1 MNKLGILL
9 ITLMMISVVCLCGC
23 NENIENDNDSIEFD
37 IDLVEFNA
45 DIVSLGRWIVIGFSY
60 DSNQQT
66 DSIIELKKVS
76 YNLFGNNMLLKS
88 NDIEYVDIN
97 SAYVAYK
104 NSGLNDSEIKKIE
117 PNIIPNDKNLS
128 LLKDFI
134 DLFNI
139 GNYSWGNKTIYNW
152 KIDFNQ
158 ELKDAINSQLR
169 GENVTIEWKISGDF
183 SFLVDGEY
191 YSLEFFYSTIKTEY
205 L

>member
-9 ITLMMISVVCLCGC
+9 ITLMMISVVCFSGC
-23 NENIENDNDSIEFD
+23 NESIEFDNDNIEFD

-45 DIVSLGRWIVIGFSY
+45 DIISLGRWIVIGFSY

-76 YNLFGNNMLLKS
+76 YNLYGNNMLLKS
-88 NDIEYVDIN
+88 NDVEYVDVN

-104 NSGLNDSEIKKIE
+104 NSGLNDSDIKNIE
-117 PNIIPNDKNLS
+117 PNLIPNDKNLS
-128 LLKDFI
+128 LSKDFI

-139 GNYSWGNKTIYNW
+139 GNYSWGNNTIYNW

-169 GENVTIEWKISGDF
+169 GENVTIEWQISGDF
-183 SFLVDGEY
+183 SFLVDGGFH
-191 YSLEFFYSTIKTEY
+191 SLEFFYSRIKTEY

>member
-1 MNKLGILL
+1 MNKLALLL
-9 ITLMMISVVCLCGC
+9 ITLMMICVVCFSGC
-23 NENIENDNDSIEFD
+23 NENMESDNDNIEFD

-45 DIVSLGRWIVIGFSY
+45 DIISLGRWIVIGFSY

-76 YNLFGNNMLLKS
+76 YNLYGNNMLLKS
-88 NDIEYVDIN
+88 NDVEYVDIN

-104 NSGLNDSEIKKIE
+104 NSGMNDSDIKKIE

-128 LLKDFI
+128 LSKDFI

-139 GNYSWGNKTIYNW
+139 GNYSWANKTIYNW

-158 ELKDAINSQLR
+158 DLKDAINSQLR

-191 YSLEFFYSTIKTEY
+191 YSLEFLYSTIKTEY